1 MLASIFDVLVFLW
14 RMSLRMMS
22 SKRLVEKYSLTAN
35 MQTMQRRWLCMRGC
49 YQTLPLPFTYPDALD
64 LTTHIHNCTWR
75 KNMRNQFVLFLS
87 FVLFHFLF
95 FQKKKQVTAGEVDT
109 WWKELGKQVIFL
121 VPLFFQFHVF
131 PLFRREDHCLDVTNG
146 NVEYC
151 PHWPWVQQ

>member
-35 MQTMQRRWLCMRGC
+35 MQTMQRWWLCMRG
-49 YQTLPLPFTYPDALD
+49 YFQTLPLPFNYPDALC

-87 FVLFHFLF
+87 FVLFHFF
-95 FQKKKQVTAGEVDT
+95 IFSEEKASNCWWGRHMMKRT
-109 WWKELGKQVIFL
+109 WKTSYFPSSFIFL
-121 VPLFFQFHVF
+121 VSWISAISQRRPL
-131 PLFRREDHCLDVTNG
+131 PGRNK
-146 NVEYC
+146 
-151 PHWPWVQQ
+151 W